1 LGVRDLRL
9 TANGRS
15 GKIHVMSDNKP
26 PPKPMLACRDFEKK
40 LRPYLAARA
49 EAQGDLCRRL
59 GIPGNKITRWRDGH
73 QVFIDH
79 AWLVVRALGLESLWD
94 YLLDDRQKEPPI
106 VDPARERILAMVKR
120 LGTELAEQRLL
131 AAPKRGRPTSVKRP
145 AKDPDPASSA
155 VKRSKRR
162 TKR

>member
-1 LGVRDLRL
+1 
-9 TANGRS
+9 
-15 GKIHVMSDNKP
+15 
-26 PPKPMLACRDFEKK
+26 
-40 LRPYLAARA
+40 
-49 EAQGDLCRRL
+49 LCRRL

-94 YLLDDRQKEPPI
+94 YLLDDRQIEPPA

-155 VKRSKRR
+155 VKRPKRR